1 MNKRIVSFF
10 FLLLFTGS
18 IYAAIGIT
26 DLRTEQLKNPAG
38 IDVRQPRLSWRI
50 ESDEQNVI
58 QTAYHILVASS
69 PELLEQGKG
78 DIWDS
83 GKIESDASQWITYQ
97 GKTLKCNAPYYWKV
111 KIDTNKGATNWSVP
125 AFWITG
131 LFNEADWQGQWIGL
145 DRAAPGDSETRWSR
159 LAARYLRKEFA
170 VKKSVKRAT
179 VHIAGMGLYELFING
194 QRIGNQ
200 VLAPAPTD
208 YRKTILYNTYDVT
221 SLLQTENA
229 IGVTLGNGRFYTMR
243 QNYKP
248 YKIPT
253 FGYPKL
259 RLNLI
264 VEYADGSKETIA
276 TNTSWK
282 LITEGPIRSNNEYDG
297 EEYDA
302 RKELGAWTQTGYD
315 DKNWMPAQRVSIP
328 SGTLRAQMMP
338 GMKVTETL
346 KPVSIKKLG
355 NKYILDIGQNMAGWV
370 RFRIKGQAGDSIRLR
385 FAESLQ
391 DNGELYTRNF
401 RDARSTDVYVVSGRE
416 TKDATWAPRFI
427 YHGFRYV
434 EVSGYPNAK
443 AEDFVAEVVEDEM
456 EHIGTFNCS
465 DETLNKIIRNALWG
479 IRSNYKG
486 MPVDCPQ
493 RNERQPWLGDR
504 TMGCWGESML
514 FDNYAMYTKW
524 TRDIREAQ
532 REDGC
537 IPDVAPA
544 YWNYYSDNV
553 TWPAALPMACDM
565 LFTNFGDK
573 RPIEENYPAIKKWVS
588 HIREY
593 YMTEDLI
600 ITKDK
605 YGDWCV
611 PPESLE
617 LIHSK
622 DPS

>member
-10 FLLLFTGS
+10 FLLLFAGS
-18 IYAAIGIT
+18 LYAAIGIT

-97 GKTLKCNAPYYWKV
+97 GKILKCNAPYYWKV
-111 KIDTNKGATNWSVP
+111 KIDTNKGATNWSAP
-125 AFWITG
+125 AFWTTG

-145 DRAAPGDSETRWSR
+145 DRAAPGDSETQWSR

-264 VEYADGSKETIA
+264 VEYADGSKETIT

-282 LITEGPIRSNNEYDG
+282 LTTEGPIRSNNEYDG

-391 DNGELYTRNF
+391 DNGELYTKNF

-434 EVSGYPNAK
+434 EVSDYPNAK

-465 DETLNKIIRNALWG
+465 DETLNKIIRNAFWG

-532 REDGC
+532 RKT
-537 IPDVAPA
+537 V
-544 YWNYYSDNV
+544 
-553 TWPAALPMACDM
+553 
-565 LFTNFGDK
+565 
-573 RPIEENYPAIKKWVS
+573 
-588 HIREY
+588 
-593 YMTEDLI
+593 
-600 ITKDK
+600 
-605 YGDWCV
+605 
-611 PPESLE
+611 
-617 LIHSK
+617 
-622 DPS
+622 

>member
-10 FLLLFTGS
+10 FLLLFAGS
-18 IYAAIGIT
+18 LYAAIGIT

-111 KIDTNKGATNWSVP
+111 KIDTNKGATNWSAP
-125 AFWITG
+125 AFWTTG

-145 DRAAPGDSETRWSR
+145 DRAAPGDSETQWSR

-170 VKKSVKRAT
+170 VKKDVKRAT

-282 LITEGPIRSNNEYDG
+282 LTTEGPIRSNNEYDG

-465 DETLNKIIRNALWG
+465 DETLNKIIRNAFWG

-514 FDNYAMYTKW
+514 SIITP
-524 TRDIREAQ
+524 
-532 REDGC
+532 C
-537 IPDVAPA
+537 IP
-544 YWNYYSDNV
+544 NGRV
-553 TWPAALPMACDM
+553 TSVKHNGKTAVFLM
-565 LFTNFGDK
+565 
-573 RPIEENYPAIKKWVS
+573 
-588 HIREY
+588 
-593 YMTEDLI
+593 
-600 ITKDK
+600 
-605 YGDWCV
+605 
-611 PPESLE
+611 
-617 LIHSK
+617 
-622 DPS
+622 

>member
-1 MNKRIVSFF
+1 MNKRIFIVAFF
-10 FLLLFTGS
+10 AFLFLAGS
-18 IYAAIGIT
+18 VYAAIGIT
-26 DLRTEQLKNPAG
+26 ELRTEQLKNPLG
-38 IDVRQPRLSWRI
+38 IDVRQPRLGWRI
-50 ESDEQNVI
+50 ESDEQNVM

-69 PELLEQGKG
+69 ADLLAQGKG

-83 GKIESDASQWITYQ
+83 GKIESDASQWIAYQ
-97 GKTLKCNAPYYWKV
+97 GKPLKRNARYYWKV
-111 KIDTNKGATNWSVP
+111 KVYTNRGEADWSAP
-125 AFWITG
+125 AFWSMG
-131 LFNEADWQGQWIGL
+131 LLNEADWQGQWIGL
-145 DRAAPGDSETRWSR
+145 DRAASGDSETQWSR

-170 VKKSVKRAT
+170 LSREVKRAT

-194 QRIGNQ
+194 QRIGDQ

-221 SLLQTENA
+221 PQLRKENA

-264 VEYADGSKETIA
+264 VEYMDGSKETIA

-282 LITEGPIRSNNEYDG
+282 LTTEGAIRSNNEYDG

-302 RKELGAWTQTGYD
+302 RKELGNWTQSGYD
-315 DKNWMPAQRVSIP
+315 DKSWIAAQRVSIP
-328 SGTLRAQMMP
+328 SGTLRAQIMP
-338 GMKVTETL
+338 GMKVMDTL
-346 KPVSIKKLG
+346 KPVSIQKLG
-355 NKYILDIGQNMAGWV
+355 DKYILDFGQNMAGWV

-385 FAESLQ
+385 FAETLQ
-391 DNGELYTRNF
+391 ANGELYTRNL
-401 RDARSTDVYVVSGRE
+401 RDARSTDTYIVSGRE
-416 TKDATWAPRFI
+416 VKDTTWAPRFV

-434 EVSGYPNAK
+434 EVSNYQDAQLG
-443 AEDFVAEVVEDEM
+443 DFVAEVVEDEM
-456 EHIGTFNCS
+456 THTGSFSCS
-465 DETLNKIIRNALWG
+465 DETLNKIVRNAFWG

-544 YWNYYSDNV
+544 Y
-553 TWPAALPMACDM
+553 
-565 LFTNFGDK
+565 
-573 RPIEENYPAIKKWVS
+573 
-588 HIREY
+588 
-593 YMTEDLI
+593 
-600 ITKDK
+600 
-605 YGDWCV
+605 
-611 PPESLE
+611 
-617 LIHSK
+617 
-622 DPS
+622 

>member
-10 FLLLFTGS
+10 FLLLFAGS
-18 IYAAIGIT
+18 LYAAIGIT

-282 LITEGPIRSNNEYDG
+282 LTTEGPIRSNNEYDG

-465 DETLNKIIRNALWG
+465 DETLNKIIRNAFWG

-537 IPDVAPA
+537 IPCLL
-544 YWNYYSDNV
+544 YTS
-553 TWPAALPMACDM
+553 
-565 LFTNFGDK
+565 
-573 RPIEENYPAIKKWVS
+573 
-588 HIREY
+588 
-593 YMTEDLI
+593 
-600 ITKDK
+600 
-605 YGDWCV
+605 
-611 PPESLE
+611 
-617 LIHSK
+617 
-622 DPS
+622 PSPRDTR

>member
-10 FLLLFTGS
+10 FLLLFAGS
-18 IYAAIGIT
+18 LYAAIGIT

-97 GKTLKCNAPYYWKV
+97 GKILKCNAPYYWKV
-111 KIDTNKGATNWSVP
+111 KIDTTKGATNWSAP
-125 AFWITG
+125 AFWTTG

-145 DRAAPGDSETRWSR
+145 DRAAPGDSETQWSR

-282 LITEGPIRSNNEYDG
+282 LTTEGPIRSNNEYDG

-346 KPVSIKKLG
+346 KPVSIKKLVT
-355 NKYILDIGQNMAGWV
+355 NISWISVRIWRAG
-370 RFRIKGQAGDSIRLR
+370 
-385 FAESLQ
+385 
-391 DNGELYTRNF
+391 Y
-401 RDARSTDVYVVSGRE
+401 VSG
-416 TKDATWAPRFI
+416 
-427 YHGFRYV
+427 
-434 EVSGYPNAK
+434 
-443 AEDFVAEVVEDEM
+443 
-456 EHIGTFNCS
+456 
-465 DETLNKIIRNALWG
+465 
-479 IRSNYKG
+479 
-486 MPVDCPQ
+486 
-493 RNERQPWLGDR
+493 
-504 TMGCWGESML
+504 
-514 FDNYAMYTKW
+514 
-524 TRDIREAQ
+524 
-532 REDGC
+532 
-537 IPDVAPA
+537 
-544 YWNYYSDNV
+544 
-553 TWPAALPMACDM
+553 
-565 LFTNFGDK
+565 
-573 RPIEENYPAIKKWVS
+573 
-588 HIREY
+588 
-593 YMTEDLI
+593 
-600 ITKDK
+600 
-605 YGDWCV
+605 
-611 PPESLE
+611 
-617 LIHSK
+617 
-622 DPS
+622 

>member
-1 MNKRIVSFF
+1 M
-10 FLLLFTGS
+10 
-18 IYAAIGIT
+18 
-26 DLRTEQLKNPAG
+26 DH
-38 IDVRQPRLSWRI
+38 LS
-50 ESDEQNVI
+50 
-58 QTAYHILVASS
+58 
-69 PELLEQGKG
+69 
-78 DIWDS
+78 
-83 GKIESDASQWITYQ
+83 

-282 LITEGPIRSNNEYDG
+282 LTTEGPIRSNNEYDG

-456 EHIGTFNCS
+456 EHTGTFNCS
-465 DETLNKIIRNALWG
+465 DETLNKIIRNAF
-479 IRSNYKG
+479 
-486 MPVDCPQ
+486 
-493 RNERQPWLGDR
+493 
-504 TMGCWGESML
+504 GESGATIKGCRLTVRNGMNANHGWVTVPWAVGEKAC
-514 FDNYAMYTKW
+514 FSIITP
-524 TRDIREAQ
+524 
-532 REDGC
+532 C
-537 IPDVAPA
+537 IP
-544 YWNYYSDNV
+544 NGRV
-553 TWPAALPMACDM
+553 TSAKHNGKTAVFLM
-565 LFTNFGDK
+565 
-573 RPIEENYPAIKKWVS
+573 
-588 HIREY
+588 
-593 YMTEDLI
+593 
-600 ITKDK
+600 
-605 YGDWCV
+605 
-611 PPESLE
+611 
-617 LIHSK
+617 
-622 DPS
+622 

>member
-10 FLLLFTGS
+10 FLLLFAGS
-18 IYAAIGIT
+18 LYAAIGIT

-125 AFWITG
+125 AFWIAG

-282 LITEGPIRSNNEYDG
+282 LTTEGPIRSNNEYDG

-465 DETLNKIIRNALWG
+465 DETLNKIIRNAFWG

-553 TWPAALPMACDM
+553 TWPAALPMACDFSQT
-565 LFTNFGDK
+565 LEINVRSK
-573 RPIEENYPAIKKWVS
+573 RI
-588 HIREY
+588 IRLSRSGY
-593 YMTEDLI
+593 LI
-600 ITKDK
+600 SVNTT
-605 YGDWCV
+605 
-611 PPESLE
+611 
-617 LIHSK
+617 
-622 DPS
+622 

>member
-1 MNKRIVSFF
+1 MNKRIFILSI
-10 FLLLFTGS
+10 LSLLFFAGS
-18 IYAAIGIT
+18 LRASIGIT
-26 DLRTEQLKNPAG
+26 DLRVEQLKSPIG
-38 IDVRQPRLSWRI
+38 IDVRQPRLGWRI
-50 ESDEQNVI
+50 ESDEQNVM

-69 PELLEQGKG
+69 PELLAQGKG

-97 GKTLKCNAPYYWKV
+97 GKSLKRNTPYYWKL
-111 KIDTNKGATNWSVP
+111 KAYTNKGEADWSAP
-125 AFWITG
+125 ASWSMG
-131 LFNEADWQGQWIGL
+131 LLNEADWQGQWIGL
-145 DRAAPGDSETRWSR
+145 DRAAPGDSETQWSR

-170 VKKSVKRAT
+170 LSKKVKRAT
-179 VHIAGMGLYELFING
+179 IHIAGMGLYELFING

-221 SLLQTENA
+221 SQLQKENA

-264 VEYADGSKETIA
+264 VEYTDGSKETIS

-282 LITEGPIRSNNEYDG
+282 LTTEGPICSNNEYDG

-302 RKELGAWTQTGYD
+302 RKELGNWTQNGYD

-355 NKYILDIGQNMAGWV
+355 DKYILDFGQNMAGWV
-370 RFRIKGQAGDSIRLR
+370 RFRIKGQTGDSIRLR
-385 FAESLQ
+385 FAETLQ
-391 DNGELYTRNF
+391 VNGELFTRNL
-401 RDARSTDVYVVSGRE
+401 RDARSTDVYIVNGQE
-416 TKDATWAPRFI
+416 DKDATWAPRFI

-434 EVSGYPNAK
+434 EVSNYPDAK

-456 EHIGTFNCS
+456 EHTGSFSCS
-465 DETLNKIIRNALWG
+465 DETLNKIVRNASWG

-486 MPVDCPQ
+486 MPIDCPQ

-504 TMGCWGESML
+504 TMGCSVNCWIKVKL
-514 FDNYAMYTKW
+514 
-524 TRDIREAQ
+524 
-532 REDGC
+532 
-537 IPDVAPA
+537 
-544 YWNYYSDNV
+544 V
-553 TWPAALPMACDM
+553 T
-565 LFTNFGDK
+565 T
-573 RPIEENYPAIKKWVS
+573 
-588 HIREY
+588 
-593 YMTEDLI
+593 
-600 ITKDK
+600 
-605 YGDWCV
+605 
-611 PPESLE
+611 
-617 LIHSK
+617 
-622 DPS
+622 